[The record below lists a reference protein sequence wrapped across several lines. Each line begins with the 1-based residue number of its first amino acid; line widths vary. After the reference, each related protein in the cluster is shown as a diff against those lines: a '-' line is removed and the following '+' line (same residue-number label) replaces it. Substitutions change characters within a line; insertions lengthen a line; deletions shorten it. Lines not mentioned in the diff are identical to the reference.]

1 VETCAVKLTGM
12 EGERTPAA
20 VPNRCEPTAAES
32 TAAEAATHG
41 VRAHSA
47 MRGHTTMRAHPT
59 VSTAAVSTT
68 TVSTATMSAATTR
81 RRNGWGKGNRRT
93 DCNGG
98 GESHDALSEHGS
110 VPP

>member
-1 VETCAVKLTGM
+1 
-12 EGERTPAA
+12 
-20 VPNRCEPTAAES
+20 
-32 TAAEAATHG
+32 
-41 VRAHSA
+41 
-47 MRGHTTMRAHPT
+47 MRGHTSMRAHPA
-59 VSTAAVSTT
+59 VSAAVSTT
-68 TVSTATMSAATTR
+68 TVSTATVSAAATR

>member
-1 VETCAVKLTGM
+1 MEACELAAVD
-12 EGERTPAA
+12 GERTRPAVPTHREPAA
-20 VPNRCEPTAAES
+20 AKSA
-32 TAAEAATHG
+32 AAEAATHG
-41 VRAHSA
+41 VGAHSA
-47 MRGHTTMRAHPT
+47 MRGHTTMRAHPA
-59 VSTAAVSTT
+59 VSAAAVSTT
-68 TVSTATMSAATTR
+68 TVSTATAVSAATTR

>member
-1 VETCAVKLTGM
+1 M
-12 EGERTPAA
+12 QGERTRPA
-20 VPNRCEPTAAES
+20 VPTHRESAAAKSAAAES
-32 TAAEAATHG
+32 PTHG
-41 VRAHSA
+41 VRAHPA

-59 VSTAAVSTT
+59 VSAATVSTTVSSTT
-68 TVSTATMSAATTR
+68 TVSATATR
-81 RRNGWGKGNRRT
+81 RRNGWGEDNRRT

>member
-1 VETCAVKLTGM
+1 M
-12 EGERTPAA
+12 EGERTRPA
-20 VPNRCEPTAAES
+20 VPNHCESAAAES
-32 TAAEAATHG
+32 AAGESPTH

-47 MRGHTTMRAHPT
+47 MRGHTTMPAHSA
-59 VSTAAVSTT
+59 VSAAAVSTT
-68 TVSTATMSAATTR
+68 TVSTATVSTATVSATTTR

-98 GESHDALSEHGS
+98 GEHHDALSEHGS

>member
-1 VETCAVKLTGM
+1 
-12 EGERTPAA
+12 
-20 VPNRCEPTAAES
+20 
-32 TAAEAATHG
+32 
-41 VRAHSA
+41 
-47 MRGHTTMRAHPT
+47 MRGHTTMRAHPAVSAATVSATAT
-59 VSTAAVSTT
+59 VSTATVSTT
-68 TVSTATMSAATTR
+68 TVSATATR

>member
-1 VETCAVKLTGM
+1 
-12 EGERTPAA
+12 
-20 VPNRCEPTAAES
+20 
-32 TAAEAATHG
+32 
-41 VRAHSA
+41 
-47 MRGHTTMRAHPT
+47 MRGHTTMRAHPA
-59 VSTAAVSTT
+59 VSAAVSTT
-68 TVSTATMSAATTR
+68 TVSTTATR

>member
-1 VETCAVKLTGM
+1 M
-12 EGERTPAA
+12 QGERTRPA
-20 VPNRCEPTAAES
+20 VPNHCES
-32 TAAEAATHG
+32 TAAESAAGESPTHG
-41 VRAHSA
+41 VGAHSA
-47 MRGHTTMRAHPT
+47 MRGHTTMRAHPA
-59 VSTAAVSTT
+59 VSAAVSTT
-68 TVSTATMSAATTR
+68 TVSTATVSAAATR